1 MSGVHSFLGAVT
13 IFVNAA
19 AAAIGIGLFVVLRGA
34 AAAPRNSG
42 TRAFWVLLRAG
53 QGLVLVDAVIGAALL
68 LDGKE
73 LPPLHLIYGL
83 VPIAVSFVAEQ
94 LRLAS
99 ADIELQKRDLENA
112 RQVATLPEVD
122 QHKLV
127 AGIIRRETGVMA
139 ASAGVVALLCLRA
152 QGWL

>member
-1 MSGVHSFLGAVT
+1 VKDVHSLLGWIA
-13 IFVNAA
+13 IGLNLAA
-19 AAAIGIGLFVVLRGA
+19 AVIGGVAWLLRA
-34 AAAPRNSG
+34 NPKP
-42 TRAFWVLLRAG
+42 FWWLLRAG
-53 QGLVLVDAVIGAALL
+53 QGLIMVEAVIGAALL

-73 LPPLHLIYGL
+73 LPRLHLIYGL

-99 ADIELQKRDLENA
+99 ADIELQKKDLESA
-112 RQVATLPEVD
+112 QEVAKLPEQD
-122 QHKLV
+122 QHALV

-139 ASAGVVALLCLRA
+139 ASAAVVALLCLRA

>member
-1 MSGVHSFLGAVT
+1 MTGVHSFLGAVT

-19 AAAIGIGLFVVLRGA
+19 AAIAGA
-34 AAAPRNSG
+34 AIFATRRGGQGVAARV
-42 TRAFWVLLRAG
+42 FWTTLRAG

-68 LDGKE
+68 LDGKD
-73 LPPLHLIYGL
+73 LPRLHLIYGL

-112 RQVATLPEVD
+112 REVAKLPEVD
-122 QHKLV
+122 QHLLV

>member
-1 MSGVHSFLGAVT
+1 MKDVHSFLGAVT
-13 IFVNAA
+13 IFVNAL
-19 AAAIGIGLFVVLRGA
+19 AAILGVIGFLKW
-34 AAAPRNSG
+34 PNK
-42 TRAFWVLLRAG
+42 AFWYFLRAG
-53 QGLVLVDAVIGAALL
+53 QGLVLVDAVFGAALL
-68 LDGKE
+68 LDGKS
-73 LPPLHLIYGL
+73 LPRLHLIYGL

-99 ADIELQKRDLENA
+99 ADIELQKRGLENA
-112 RQVATLPEVD
+112 REVATLPEMD
-122 QHKLV
+122 QHLLV

>member
-1 MSGVHSFLGAVT
+1 VKDIHTTLGAIT
-13 IFVNAA
+13 IAVNAIA
-19 AAAIGIGLFVVLRGA
+19 AVLGLIGFLRS
-34 AAAPRNSG
+34 P
-42 TRAFWVLLRAG
+42 TRAFWITLRAG
-53 QGLVLVDAVIGAALL
+53 QVLVMLDAVIGAALL
-68 LDGKE
+68 LDGRD
-73 LPPLHLIYGL
+73 LPRLHLIYGL

-112 RQVATLPEVD
+112 QEVAKLPESD
-122 QHKLV
+122 QHQLV

-139 ASAGVVALLCLRA
+139 ASAAVVALLCLRA

>member
-1 MSGVHSFLGAVT
+1 MSGFHQTFGAVT
-13 IFVNAA
+13 IFVNALA
-19 AAAIGIGLFVVLRGA
+19 GVLGGIAWLTHRRVPG
-34 AAAPRNSG
+34 
-42 TRAFWVLLRAG
+42 FWVALRAG
-53 QGLVLVDAVIGAALL
+53 QALILLEAVTGAALL
-68 LDGKE
+68 LDGKD
-73 LPPLHLIYGL
+73 LPRLHLIYGL

-112 RQVATLPEVD
+112 QEVATLPEEE
-122 QHKLV
+122 QHALV

-139 ASAGVVALLCLRA
+139 ASAAVVALLCLRA

>member
-1 MSGVHSFLGAVT
+1 MKDIHTTLGAIT
-13 IFVNAA
+13 IAVNAIA
-19 AAAIGIGLFVVLRGA
+19 ALLGLIAFARS
-34 AAAPRNSG
+34 PI
-42 TRAFWVLLRAG
+42 RAFWYILRAG
-53 QGLVLVDAVIGAALL
+53 QVLVMLEAVIGAALL
-68 LDGKE
+68 LDGKD
-73 LPPLHLIYGL
+73 LPRLHLIYGL

-112 RQVATLPEVD
+112 QEVATLPEED
-122 QHKLV
+122 QQALV

-139 ASAGVVALLCLRA
+139 ASAAVVALLCLRA

>member
-1 MSGVHSFLGAVT
+1 MKDVHSFLGAVT
-13 IFVNAA
+13 IFVNALA
-19 AAAIGIGLFVVLRGA
+19 TALGLIGFLWRPNKV
-34 AAAPRNSG
+34 
-42 TRAFWVLLRAG
+42 FWYALRAG

-68 LDGKE
+68 LDGRS
-73 LPPLHLIYGL
+73 LPRLHLIYGL
-83 VPIAVSFVAEQ
+83 VPLAVSFVAEQ

-99 ADIELQKRDLENA
+99 ADIELQKRGLENA

-122 QHKLV
+122 QHLLV

-139 ASAGVVALLCLRA
+139 AAAGVVALLCLRA